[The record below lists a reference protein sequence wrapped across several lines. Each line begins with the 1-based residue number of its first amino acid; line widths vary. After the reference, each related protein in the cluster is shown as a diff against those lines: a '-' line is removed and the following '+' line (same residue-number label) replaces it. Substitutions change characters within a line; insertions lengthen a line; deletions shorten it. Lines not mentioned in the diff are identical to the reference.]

1 MDSSSSKTS
10 TSLTSL
16 VQSITSSRQ
25 GHENAALEPER
36 LRTSSIFASFM
47 NRSEEI
53 VDDEIGY
60 LSAQGL
66 AGGQVRTEM
75 DALENPA

>member
-1 MDSSSSKTS
+1 
-10 TSLTSL
+10 
-16 VQSITSSRQ
+16 
-25 GHENAALEPER
+25 
-36 LRTSSIFASFM
+36 M
-47 NRSEEI
+47 NRSEEV

-75 DALENPA
+75 DASENPA